1 MLCIFYFY
9 GYGRYIIGIEECLW
23 WMRMQSTLK
32 RLHHIFNVWFGRCR
46 RRVLEHATQVNTQE
60 VLKYSNKVISFPS
73 RHAMPSK
80 KRISFFVLCGG
91 VKREE
96 GGWSLIIQC
105 YTKGKRARADY
116 HVVSELLQKKCE
128 EGSSERTRRKT
139 HHHRRYHHQCL
150 VVVFVCTLQFIFW
163 CSNSSYNFKNT
174 LI

>member
-9 GYGRYIIGIEECLW
+9 GYGRYIIGIEECVW

-32 RLHHIFNVWFGRCR
+32 RLHHIFNVWFGRRRR

-60 VLKYSNKVISFPS
+60 VLIFKQSNILPLSPC
-73 RHAMPSK
+73 HAIKK

-105 YTKGKRARADY
+105 YKKGKRARADY
-116 HVVSELLQKKCE
+116 HVVSELLQKNVKKE
-128 EGSSERTRRKT
+128 AAKEQEGKPIII
-139 HHHRRYHHQCL
+139 
-150 VVVFVCTLQFIFW
+150 VVVVI
-163 CSNSSYNFKNT
+163 
-174 LI
+174 IIVVI